1 VKVAGGND
9 NQFTDMLCAACFQ
22 LSRFPYLYFV
32 KTFRR
37 ILRFFGN
44 KYVYTTLAFL
54 VWMVA
59 FDSNNMLSQYRL
71 TSELKMLE
79 AEKEHYLAEIRK
91 DSLAMSE
98 LMSSLENLE
107 KYGRERYLM
116 KKDNE
121 EVYLIVRK
129 KKDGSTDQ

>member
-1 VKVAGGND
+1 
-9 NQFTDMLCAACFQ
+9 
-22 LSRFPYLYFV
+22 V